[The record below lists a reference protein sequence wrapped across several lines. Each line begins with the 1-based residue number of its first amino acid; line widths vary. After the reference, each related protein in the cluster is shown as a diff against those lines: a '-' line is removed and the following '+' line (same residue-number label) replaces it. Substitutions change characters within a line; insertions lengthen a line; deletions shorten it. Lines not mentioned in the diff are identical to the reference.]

1 MNGRTSANA
10 RPSPATGRRRAEQKE
25 RERDEKSVWERE
37 EEEEE
42 EEEEE
47 RRSLRVRFLVSS
59 RDGGRDLSIRESQA
73 ASFRELSLEYYL
85 SGSWNTYISV
95 SLAKR

>member
-1 MNGRTSANA
+1 MNGRTSANSA
-10 RPSPATGRRRAEQKE
+10 FERERE
-25 RERDEKSVWERE
+25 RERDEKSAWEREEQE

-42 EEEEE
+42 EARKRGRKE
-47 RRSLRVRFLVSS
+47 RSLRVRFLVSS

-85 SGSWNTYISV
+85 SGS
-95 SLAKR
+95 